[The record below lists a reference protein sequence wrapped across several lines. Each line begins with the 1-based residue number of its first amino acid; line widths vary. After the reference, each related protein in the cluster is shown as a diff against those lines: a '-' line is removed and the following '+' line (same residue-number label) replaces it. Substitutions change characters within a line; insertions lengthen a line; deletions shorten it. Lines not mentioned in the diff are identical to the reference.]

1 MLCPFCH
8 TPDTR
13 VTDSRLVDEENQI
26 RRRRE
31 CITCNERFT
40 TYETAELV
48 MPQIIK
54 RDQRRSP
61 FDMQKLRV
69 GMMKA
74 LEKRPVSI
82 DDIESVICRI
92 MQKLRASGE
101 REISSAILGEWVME
115 ELKQLDP
122 VAYVRFASVYRSFE
136 GVHAFSDEIKRLEEN
151 KS

>member
-101 REISSAILGEWVME
+101 REISSAILGNGHGRV
-115 ELKQLDP
+115 K
-122 VAYVRFASVYRSFE
+122 AIRS
-136 GVHAFSDEIKRLEEN
+136 SSLCTIRLCLQ
-151 KS
+151 KF